1 MLSET
6 KRYNIQV
13 EGSREEGDVKLVE
26 KPDGDLVYFYE
37 AQLKVDHLNTQIA
50 MLQRRLAEM
59 GEVEIDLHTKIIQL
73 EDEARGPAPHATW
86 KDAAVSERT
95 KRYEH
100 TKEIRE
106 LKKRDDE
113 ARYLV
118 ARWIE
123 PKENHNWD
131 GWQAQVEK
139 FLGVNQ
145 PEPIPKNVA
154 FDASTEEFYD
164 TFYDFR
170 TMGDEFRK
178 KWFTRYA
185 EFPVFRRNLIGTWP

>member
-26 KPDGDLVYFYE
+26 KPDGNLVYFYE
-37 AQLKVDHLNTQIA
+37 AELKVDYLNTQIA

-59 GEVEIDLHTKIIQL
+59 GETEIDLHTKIIQL

-86 KDAAVSERT
+86 KDAAISERN

-123 PKENHNWD
+123 PKEKHNWD
-131 GWQAQVEK
+131 GFQAQVEK

-145 PEPIPKNVA
+145 PEPIPKNVRW
-154 FDASTEEFYD
+154 DESMDDFYD

-170 TMGDEFRK
+170 SMGKNFREAWIDRKSEFTTM
-178 KWFTRYA
+178 
-185 EFPVFRRNLIGTWP
+185 RNLVGTWP